1 MSAELRK
8 SYHEELDGIREAIVR
23 MAGRVG
29 ETIPRG
35 TEAFL
40 AGDLTEAQ
48 RIIGDDDVIDN
59 MSMELEERCYQVLAL
74 QQPMASDLRRITTA
88 LWMNAEI
95 ERSGD
100 LMANISKASR
110 RIYGITIDPRV
121 RGLIVQMSE
130 EAARLFRLAI
140 DSYAE
145 GDAGLGGALHDID
158 DRLDEL
164 HRETIQAIFE
174 SHQNQSYDLQAGV
187 QLALVCRFYERIG
200 DHAVNMGE
208 RVRYMV
214 EGWLPEHTGALRA
227 QARKL
232 EEDGAVTVG
241 SAGLVELTDPADR
254 DGHVELTDRADRDD
268 HVEPD
273 ES

>member
-1 MSAELRK
+1 MTEQMRK
-8 SYHEELDGIREAIVR
+8 NYHEELEGIRAAIVR

-48 RIIGDDDVIDN
+48 RIIDDDDLIDG
-59 MSMELEERCYQVLAL
+59 MSIELEERCYQVLAL

-88 LWMNAEI
+88 LWLNAEI

-100 LMANISKASR
+100 LMANISKATR
-110 RIYGITIDPRV
+110 RVYGIEIDPRV

-145 GDAGLGGALHDID
+145 GDAGLGAALHDID

-174 SHQNQSYDLQAGV
+174 SHHDRAYDLQAGV

-200 DHAVNMGE
+200 DHAVNIGE

-227 QARKL
+227 QARKD
-232 EEDGAVTVG
+232 DG
-241 SAGLVELTDPADR
+241 PADAAV
-254 DGHVELTDRADRDD
+254 GVETVEEIILDD
-268 HVEPD
+268 PEP
-273 ES
+273 S